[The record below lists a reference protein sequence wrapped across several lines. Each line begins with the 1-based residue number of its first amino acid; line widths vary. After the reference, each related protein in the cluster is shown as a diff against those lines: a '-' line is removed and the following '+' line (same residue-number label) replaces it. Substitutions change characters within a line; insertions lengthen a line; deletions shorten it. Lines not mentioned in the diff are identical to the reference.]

1 MAVGRPRAVGPG
13 ERDPVSDLLA
23 LRNAWLDA
31 HDRLA
36 TALPRVATQRGHGD
50 EEMPA
55 FIGEPTFAK
64 DLVDEAE
71 RTYQAYMQGVRHLI
85 AAGG

>member
-1 MAVGRPRAVGPG
+1 
-13 ERDPVSDLLA
+13 VSDLLA

-31 HDRLA
+31 HERLA
-36 TALPRVATQRGHGD
+36 AALPRVATQRGPGD
-50 EEMPA
+50 EEMPV
-55 FIGEPTFAK
+55 FIGEPTVAK

-71 RTYQAYMQGVRHLI
+71 RTYQAYMGAVRHLI

>member
-1 MAVGRPRAVGPG
+1 MALGPAEGLG
-13 ERDPVSDLLA
+13 ERDPMSDLLA

-31 HDRLA
+31 HERLA
-36 TALPRVATQRGHGD
+36 AALPRVATQRGHGD
-50 EEMPA
+50 EEMPV
-55 FIGEPTFAK
+55 FIGEPTVAK
-64 DLVDEAE
+64 DLADEAQ